1 MMYKVLLV
9 DDEPINYQLFEKLV
23 PWEEKG
29 FQIVGTASDG
39 LTALK
44 QYEELSPDLIFMD
57 IQMPLMDGLEC
68 VQNIRSADE
77 KVQIVIVSAYGDFS
91 YAQKAIRYG
100 VQDFLLK
107 PVSRL
112 VLNQLVDKMKGI
124 LDRGRESESKETMIS
139 ADQFYQAS
147 DGAFFE
153 ELQEKCRIYK
163 AGSGQQDQSTP
174 VDLPSLIRRAVLE
187 HSEEMVSSYLA
198 GIFLQAYE
206 EKKTPELLK
215 EEAFDLLIQIKFV
228 LKQLEKQDSF
238 SILRNIRS
246 DSLDRID
253 SVEDTYRWMEDR
265 IHQTFEEIRE
275 ICFGSGR
282 RLVLRT
288 NALVLE
294 NYQDSSFS
302 VQNAADYNGVS
313 KNYFT
318 ALYKEQAGIGFWEYV
333 TRIRIEKAR
342 ELLLSTDE
350 LVSTVSQLVGYES
363 EYHFSRKFKEYTGE
377 SPNQYRRSHREQR

>member
-1 MMYKVLLV
+1 MYKVLLV

-23 PWEEKG
+23 SWEEKG

-44 QYEELSPDLIFMD
+44 QYEDLSPDLIFID

-68 VQNIRSADE
+68 VHNIRSADE
-77 KVQIVIVSAYGDFS
+77 KVQIVIVSAYDDFA

-112 VLNQLVDKMKGI
+112 VLNQLVDKMKGV
-124 LDRGRESESKETMIS
+124 LDRIHAQEPQDAVVPS
-139 ADQFYQAS
+139 DQFYQTA
-147 DGAFFE
+147 DGAFFD
-153 ELQEKCRIYK
+153 ELREKCRDYK
-163 AGSGQQDQSTP
+163 IGIGQQDQSAP
-174 VDLPSLIRRAVLE
+174 VNLPSLIRRAVLE
-187 HSEEMVSSYLA
+187 HSEEMVISYLA
-198 GIFLQAYE
+198 GLIQKACE
-206 EKKTPELLK
+206 EKQEPALLK

-228 LKQLEKQDSF
+228 LEQLEKQDSF
-238 SILRNIRS
+238 SILRNIRM
-246 DSLDRID
+246 DSMDRIG
-253 SVEDTYRWMEDR
+253 SVDDTYHWMENR

-275 ICFGSGR
+275 TCFGSGR

-302 VQNAADYNGVS
+302 VQDAADYNGVS
-313 KNYFT
+313 RNYFT
-318 ALYKEQAGIGFWEYV
+318 ALYKEQAGIGFWDYV
-333 TRIRIEKAR
+333 TRIRMEKAR
-342 ELLLSTDE
+342 ELLLSSDE
-350 LVSTVSQLVGYES
+350 LVSTVSRLVGYES

-377 SPNQYRRSHREQR
+377 SPNQYRHSHREER